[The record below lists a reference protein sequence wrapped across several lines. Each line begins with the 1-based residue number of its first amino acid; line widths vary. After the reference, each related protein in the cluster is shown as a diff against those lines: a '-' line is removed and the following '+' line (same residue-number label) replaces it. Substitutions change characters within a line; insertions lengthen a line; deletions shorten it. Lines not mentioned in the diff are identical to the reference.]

1 MAAPAQEAAAPARP
15 IVRTSGELAEPKDV
29 IQGKRT
35 VFIVAGALGLIL
47 FAGGLYFAYSAF
59 FGSEAPAPVAKKST
73 PAPAAAKT
81 AAAPAPKTA
90 TPAPAA
96 PPSTPV
102 GKAKAV
108 TETRAQAVA
117 ETAAPVAPAAST
129 PTPSAPP
136 AAAAANAPAS
146 PAPAATATPAAAAT
160 PKSVTETATARTTI
174 AKGVTATTNLEQ
186 AGADASVE
194 FRTFVANAKIS
205 GVFQGTPA
213 RAVINGRLARSGET
227 VDAALGIVFDRID
240 ADRRHIVFRD
250 RTGATVTRR
259 Y

>member
-1 MAAPAQEAAAPARP
+1 MAPARP
-15 IVRTSGELAEPKDV
+15 IVRTSGELAEPRDV
-29 IQGKRT
+29 VKGKRT
-35 VFIVAGALGLIL
+35 VFLVAGAIGLVV
-47 FAGGLYFAYSAF
+47 FACGLYLAYSAF
-59 FGSEAPAPVAKKST
+59 FSSEPAAPVTKKSA

-81 AAAPAPKTA
+81 AAAPAPTPAPKAT
-90 TPAPAA
+90 TPAPAT
-96 PPSTPV
+96 PPASPIA
-102 GKAKAV
+102 KAKAV
-108 TETRAQAVA
+108 TETRSQAVA
-117 ETAAPVAPAAST
+117 ESAAPVAAAAPAT
-129 PTPSAPP
+129 PPAPSAPP
-136 AAAAANAPAS
+136 AATVAVAPAT
-146 PAPAATATPAAAAT
+146 PTPAASSSPAAAS
-160 PKSVTETATARTTI
+160 KSVSETATARTTI
-174 AKGVTATTNLEQ
+174 AKGVTATTHLEQ

-227 VDAALGIVFDRID
+227 VDATLGIVFDRID

>member
-1 MAAPAQEAAAPARP
+1 M
-15 IVRTSGELAEPKDV
+15 
-29 IQGKRT
+29 QGKRT
-35 VFIVAGALGLIL
+35 VFMVAGAIGLIL
-47 FAGGLYFAYSAF
+47 FAGALYFAYSAF
-59 FGSEAPAPVAKKST
+59 FASEPPAPVAKKST
-73 PAPAAAKT
+73 PVPGAAKT
-81 AAAPAPKTA
+81 AAAPATTPAPKTVA
-90 TPAPAA
+90 APAPAA

-102 GKAKAV
+102 GKAKSV

-117 ETAAPVAPAAST
+117 ETAAPI
-129 PTPSAPP
+129 
-136 AAAAANAPAS
+136 AAAAPATTNAAPVPAAPPVAAVPSTPVS
-146 PAPAATATPAAAAT
+146 PAPVAAVGPAPATA
-160 PKSVTETATARTTI
+160 PKASTETATARTTI
-174 AKGVTATTNLEQ
+174 AKGVTATTTLEQ
-186 AGADASVE
+186 AGTDASVE

-227 VDAALGIVFDRID
+227 IDAALGVVFDRID

>member
-1 MAAPAQEAAAPARP
+1 M
-15 IVRTSGELAEPKDV
+15 K
-29 IQGKRT
+29 GKRT
-35 VFIVAGALGLIL
+35 VFIVAGAIGAVV
-47 FAGGLYFAYSAF
+47 FACGLYLAYSAF
-59 FGSEAPAPVAKKST
+59 FSSEPPPPVAKKSA

-81 AAAPAPKTA
+81 AAAPAH
-90 TPAPAA
+90 TPAPKATA
-96 PPSTPV
+96 PAPATQPTAPIA
-102 GKAKAV
+102 KAKTV
-108 TETRAQAVA
+108 TEARTQAVA
-117 ETAAPVAPAAST
+117 ESAAPTTATPPAPF
-129 PTPSAPP
+129 APP
-136 AAAAANAPAS
+136 AATVAVAPATPTPATSSSSAAASKSAS
-146 PAPAATATPAAAAT
+146 
-160 PKSVTETATARTTI
+160 ETATARTTI